1 MEHSQA
7 NQGWPVTFQRHK
19 RVQRECFVRA
29 KRKSP
34 TADSVYIKYL
44 DRDETARCVPKLH
57 FIFNEFMHECLT
69 FEFPK
74 QLVQQRQSTDLNPN
88 SDVLQIFPVCL
99 HVVLKVS
106 PISEIYNMHCQE
118 PQVNV
123 QALADIQNIFTYKRL
138 SQSDNLMCFSIL
150 LT

>member
-19 RVQRECFVRA
+19 RVRRECFVRA

-57 FIFNEFMHECLT
+57 LIFNEFMHECLT

-74 QLVQQRQSTDLNPN
+74 QLVLQRQSTDLNPN

-118 PQVNV
+118 P
-123 QALADIQNIFTYKRL
+123 LRLMYKHWQISNL

-150 LT
+150 LTW